1 MSQSG
6 TPDCISSGMSV
17 ARDLIKIGEKAL
29 KSGENQD
36 ILNAIE
42 FGIILETRCN
52 YFASLEGVVL
62 SHMVKD
68 FLDTINYIG
77 TVLKWLWLAFEVLA
91 NLLDDS
97 LVISLALMSFAQHA
111 DPFNIGLI
119 FGKLLKLMT

>member
-17 ARDLIKIGEKAL
+17 ARDLLLMSKKAL
-29 KSGENQD
+29 KSRKDHD
-36 ILNAIE
+36 ILNAVE

-62 SHMVKD
+62 SHRVKNH
-68 FLDTINYIG
+68 LATIKYIG
-77 TVLKWLWLAFEVLA
+77 PVLKWVWLVFEVTV

-97 LVISLALMSFAQHA
+97 LVISLALLSFS
-111 DPFNIGLI
+111 
-119 FGKLLKLMT
+119 